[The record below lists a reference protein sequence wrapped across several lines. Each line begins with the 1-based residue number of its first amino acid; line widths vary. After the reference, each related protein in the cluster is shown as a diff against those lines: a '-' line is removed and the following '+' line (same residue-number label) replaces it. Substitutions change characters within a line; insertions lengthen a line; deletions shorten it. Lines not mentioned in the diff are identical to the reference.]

1 MRHQTVDIL
10 GISNIEMP
18 NTILAKNLTSG
29 MRITILGISG
39 NDSFISTATVSQ
51 TFLSEDG
58 KHIRVYCNIK
68 TGNTLMIPIDNYV
81 EIIN

>member
-10 GISNIEMP
+10 GISNIAMP
-18 NTILAKNLTSG
+18 NTIPAKNLTSG
-29 MRITILGISG
+29 MRITILGVSG